1 MNALSWANGKLSVS
15 CKFFFVVNDLRGM
28 LTSREKQFGHELHEV
43 VDVLSEAGAFW
54 DCLRITNDISL

>member
-1 MNALSWANGKLSVS
+1 MGKWKIKCLLLA
-15 CKFFFVVNDLRGM
+15 FFVVNDMRGM
-28 LTSREKQFGHELHEV
+28 LTSREKQFGRELQEV